1 MNSETR
7 SSKFPVRILLAMAI
21 LLTFLG
27 FLKSIF
33 ISLDIDEAYAVA
45 QAYRFVQGDR
55 LLAEMWEPHQFS
67 LFGAAPFIR
76 FFLTVTGSVE
86 YLVIFLRTVGILLH
100 ILVGVVFFRALCRTP
115 LQKPVSIALFL
126 IHLNFLP
133 KWVQM
138 PEFEL
143 IHYWC
148 LILMAAC
155 LIFYLYGK
163 KNPAYPFWAGLFLVL
178 SACSY
183 PTMVLLYPAY
193 LAAWILPEKRQE
205 GKRSFRAPLLFTAG
219 CALGGGSLLAYLLSY
234 QSIPDLMENL
244 SNIFLDQS
252 HTYYT
257 QSEKWTMYLGQI
269 LDQLKTYSLNLI
281 IGAVLTC
288 LSYFLQKKRTGQA
301 EKRSDLILTAFL
313 LAAGVMFLQFL
324 LGVIF
329 GDRNLF
335 FLQSRYVA
343 ISLPALVIGIR
354 RRKEL
359 GIWLYGLLIPAYLSL
374 FAVLLVT
381 NMDTNTS
388 YAKLFA
394 GVLGSIIL
402 YSLCLKERNRERSGS
417 LSLGLGVS
425 VSFLFLGLL
434 VSRLLLIRVTG
445 CLPLTVNARLE
456 KMEYGAEK
464 GIYVLEDR
472 ARIWNENYPLLQ
484 EILEPGDKLL
494 YVGAEN
500 LIYLTGDCEVASP
513 STQGTNVYNEMFL
526 KYFRLHPEKL
536 PDLIVIDKTF
546 FTNDSYGN
554 YFGADEVLN
563 WIAENYGD
571 RKITETDYMTIVS
584 EE

>member
-76 FFLTVTGSVE
+76 LFLTVTGSVE
-86 YLVIFLRTVGILLH
+86 YLVIFLRIVGILLH
-100 ILVGVVFFRALCRTP
+100 ILVGVVFYRALCRTP

-163 KNPAYPFWAGLFLVL
+163 KNPVYPFLAGLFLVL

-193 LAAWILPEKRQE
+193 LAAWILPERQQE
-205 GKRSFRAPLLFTAG
+205 GKRSFRAALLFTGG
-219 CALGGGSLLAYLLSY
+219 CALGGGALLAYLFSY
-234 QSIPDLMENL
+234 QSVPDLMENL

-269 LDQLKTYSLNLI
+269 LDQLKTYLVDLA
-281 IGAVLTC
+281 IGAAVTFV
-288 LSYFLQKKRTGQA
+288 SYTLQKKRTGQA

-324 LGVIF
+324 LGAIF

-425 VSFLFLGLL
+425 VSFLFLGLF

-484 EILEPGDKLL
+484 EILEPGDRLL
-494 YVGAEN
+494 YIGAEN
-500 LIYLTGDCEVASP
+500 LIYLTEECEVASP

-526 KYFRLHPEKL
+526 KYFGSHPEKL

-571 RKITETDYMTIVS
+571 RKIIETNHLTIVS